1 MYWKQKWNETIFL
14 LWRVALLKFQHIWSH
29 KVKLCFNMC
38 LNIQFSQL
46 CIKRNSFFVLFLG
59 DYRLKAT
66 VSCTALICSALQRMN
81 EKTTKPT
88 TTTATAT
95 ATIKL
100 RVRGRM
106 RRANTSPPVD
116 SSISLIVFSEDE
128 TFFVFAAINLYAASD
143 SGTCSGES
151 RVVKLHLWRSLH
163 TFSF

>member
-1 MYWKQKWNETIFL
+1 
-14 LWRVALLKFQHIWSH
+14 
-29 KVKLCFNMC
+29 MC
-38 LNIQFSQL
+38 ANIQFSQL
-46 CIKRNSFFVLFLG
+46 CIKINSFFVLFLG
-59 DYRLKAT
+59 HYRLKAT
-66 VSCTALICSALQRMN
+66 VSCTALICICSVLQRMN

-88 TTTATAT
+88 TTT

-106 RRANTSPPVD
+106 RRANTSPPMD

-151 RVVKLHLWRSLH
+151 RVGKLHLWPSLQ
-163 TFSF
+163 TFSFLAPPLDAKKQRFCRFPSSFISV